1 MTKNTAIHAAVLQS
15 QDNDLLNQW
24 GFSQFI
30 ESAINYGFFHELLTT
45 AKPVGPTIEYANKKM
60 VNFASINILNTHSE
74 PDVLAH
80 FHEASNEYG
89 LTTGGSR
96 VTQGVCEAHLRV
108 ENKLC
113 DITGKGRALS
123 FASGLL
129 ANVGFVNAMSA
140 QFNFSSACGVNNRDT
155 VFILDRDSHWSL
167 WKATSHL
174 SFGKQVFAFKHNNP
188 MDLNR
193 VLAKVSKQGRKI
205 VVIFESVYS
214 SDGSIAPIGKL
225 LDICEQYSAVSYV
238 DDANGFMIYGNA
250 NRPFYEE
257 FRHLNRATFIMV
269 SFSKSIGLEGGAIAG
284 PSDFINAFEVLS
296 GTSMFTAAIQPPTAS
311 TIHYILGKLQDN
323 PSIMDSY
330 LKKCADL
337 RKSLQEIGCKL
348 SDTPSYITSVLI
360 GEDVKA
366 VAVWKECFDHGFIV
380 PMFRYPAVK
389 PNQAL
394 IRLMLNNHHTEEQIH
409 SLLVLLKELKN
420 RYEF

>member
-1 MTKNTAIHAAVLQS
+1 MAKTTSIHAAALQS
-15 QDNDLLNQW
+15 QDNDVLNQW
-24 GFSQFI
+24 GFSKFV

-45 AKPVGPTIEYANKKM
+45 AKPVGPTIEYANKSM
-60 VNFASINILNTHSE
+60 VNFASINILNTHCE

-96 VTQGVCEAHLRV
+96 VTQGVCEAHLCV

-129 ANVGFVNAMSA
+129 ANVGFVNAMSS
-140 QFNFSSACGVNNRDT
+140 QFNFSSSCGVNNRDT

-174 SFGKQVFAFKHNNP
+174 PFGQQVFAFKHNNP
-188 MDLNR
+188 IDLNR
-193 VLAKVSKQGRKI
+193 ILAKVSKQGRKI
-205 VVIFESVYS
+205 VVVFESVYS

-225 LDICEQYSAVSYV
+225 LDICEQYGALSYI
-238 DDANGFMIYGNA
+238 DDANGFMIYGND
-250 NRPFYEE
+250 NRPFYDE

-284 PSDFINAFEVLS
+284 PTDFIHAFEVLS

-311 TIHYILGKLQDN
+311 TIHYIMGKLQDN
-323 PSIMDSY
+323 PAIMDRY

-337 RKSLQEIGCKL
+337 RESLQEIGCKL
-348 SDTPSYITSVLI
+348 NDTPSYITSVMI
-360 GEDVKA
+360 GEDAKA
-366 VAVWKECFDHGFIV
+366 VSVWKECFDHGFIV

-420 RYEF
+420 RYKF